1 MDEQD
6 GDGERDGGGG
16 SGAHIEEAHAWASSD
31 STPLFPWRSILR
43 RIVPVSARAW
53 LHFELIRRKW
63 LSELFARIDPAMRGT
78 EVTAETHLVMDG
90 FPRSA
95 NSFARMAFHVAN
107 GPDELISS
115 HRHSPRSIEAAVRL
129 GVPAMVLIRPPRQA
143 IGSLLQYEPGI
154 SPKLAAAQYQFFYE
168 TILPIADDVVIAPF
182 ADVTSDY
189 GSVLRRVNAKYGTDF
204 VPYVADPE
212 STAAVNAMLDQ
223 ATRLRYGSQDV
234 AQRVGRT
241 QPTRRPADEIL
252 ADLGPRYER
261 RLKELDRLYDAV
273 MVHYQQGLGSL
284 GDGEAAVS

>member
-6 GDGERDGGGG
+6 GAGG
-16 SGAHIEEAHAWASSD
+16 SGAHIEEAHAWASAD
-31 STPLFPWRSILR
+31 STPLFPWRSLLR
-43 RIVPVSARAW
+43 RIVPVRARAR
-53 LHFELIRRKW
+53 LHFELIRRRW

-115 HRHSPRSIEAAVRL
+115 HRHSPRSIETAVRL

-154 SPKLAAAQYQFFYE
+154 SPKLAVAQYQFFYE
-168 TILPIADDVVIAPF
+168 TILPIAGDVVIAPF
-182 ADVTSDY
+182 AEVTSDF
-189 GSVLRRVNAKYGTDF
+189 GSVLRRVNAVYGTDF
-204 VPYVADPE
+204 VPYVPDPE
-212 STAAVNAMLDQ
+212 SNAAVYAMLDQ

-234 AQRVGRT
+234 AQRVGRS
-241 QPTRRPADEIL
+241 QPNRRPADEVL
-252 ADLGPRYER
+252 AALGPGFER
-261 RLKELDRLYDAV
+261 RLKEVDRVYDAV
-273 MVHYQQGLGSL
+273 MAHYRRGLDSL
-284 GDGEAAVS
+284 GDGEAAVT